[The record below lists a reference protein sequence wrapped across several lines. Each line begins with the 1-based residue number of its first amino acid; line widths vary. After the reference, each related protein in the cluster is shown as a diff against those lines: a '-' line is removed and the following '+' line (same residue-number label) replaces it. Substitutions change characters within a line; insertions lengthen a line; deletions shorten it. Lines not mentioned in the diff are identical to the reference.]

1 MSPPSPVLSS
11 PVLSSPA
18 ERALLD
24 RIDVLLPA
32 GPPVGGQRLSP
43 VRVVVPSRSL
53 RLHLLRRI
61 LAHRGRGIA
70 GLVVQTLS
78 ALCAELLQGAGQPSR
93 AADALLEIIV
103 RRRVVGQPALD
114 PVLGGLDD
122 GGGAVVRP
130 VRDLLAAGFQAETDA
145 VAAAQLLAE
154 VPDGS
159 ASTAQLLRAIAV
171 VDVAARARQ
180 ELSGL
185 GLELHSD
192 AMRRAAALVR
202 QQPARLGPGTVL
214 LHGFF
219 DASGAE
225 TELLTA
231 LIETRA
237 AQTIAGSTPT
247 ELVQVQLACAPS
259 PQAEARQA
267 ARLSQSWL
275 AQGVEPEDIG
285 IVVSD
290 ASAWAGRLRPE
301 LRALSIPWSGV
312 GAHAPAGP
320 AIRRIRALGTVLSRL
335 GDCPLDTFI
344 DALVLL
350 RGAGRVRPEDL
361 RLGLR
366 ALGLVRLRQL
376 AELDVERA
384 LGGRSTLPLPARLGL
399 LSDDDEPAQDA
410 ALPRRRL
417 PGAALQAAQQAAA
430 GLIAAFASTEAL
442 PISSWLAAL
451 AAQAQQ
457 RLGWGDPDAAWRAL
471 GSASSSLL
479 ERVPGTVPLLRSELH
494 LLLMPVLEGAALG
507 PIGGE
512 GGGVQILNLV
522 EARGRGFSRVVVL
535 GLNRGE
541 LPRATDQDPLLPDVL
556 RRRLRAVLPDLP
568 LLEDRR
574 QVEQDHFQSLLGCAP
589 QVHLVWAG
597 ADDNGRTMPQS
608 PLIEHL
614 RIQRPELTVQI
625 LPVPGGRQDPPG
637 VQAPRPPREHL
648 RHRALF
654 HGSDRAGLAQ
664 VLALGLGDRRLSEG
678 LTRVANARVAVLDE
692 LDAGGPGASLGPC
705 SGLVGPM
712 LAGGDPR
719 RAPLYVT
726 TVEGVASCAWQA
738 FLGRVLRLEPAPDPQ
753 GALVG
758 IDARWVGTVVHD
770 VLERITQ
777 ASLGQEGK
785 VELRVDELSQKA
797 GAALVWPARD
807 ELERLCREAAQRLAL
822 EEGLAIPGMW
832 RILVIRSMPMLQVAR
847 AQDLA
852 NPVQA
857 VLGAELSGQAT
868 VQTAQGPRIVH
879 FRADRADRLPDGRLR
894 LLDFKTG
901 RPVSDKRKA
910 EGREADLLRETLA
923 GRRLQAALYARAL
936 PEGAVGSYLALRPDV
951 LDEDD
956 EARLASV
963 PGLSIEA
970 DEYGAALDAAA
981 ATAIEAWESGA
992 LSPRLVDASGESPAA
1007 CGWCELRQACSQ
1019 GDSSARRRQ
1028 TIWANEAAEVD
1039 PPLAQAHRLWWLGQ
1053 KQPTVEGGGE

>member
-1 MSPPSPVLSS
+1 MPPRT

-32 GPPVGGQRLSP
+32 GPPTGGQRLSP

-53 RLHLLRRI
+53 RLHLLRRVPV
-61 LAHRGRGIA
+61 HRGRGIA

-78 ALCAELLQGAGQPSR
+78 ALCAELLESAGQPSR

-180 ELSGL
+180 ELTGL

-202 QQPARLGPGTVL
+202 QQPSRLGPGTVL

-219 DASGAE
+219 EATGAE

-231 LIETRA
+231 LTETHA
-237 AQTIAGSTPT
+237 AQAVAGSELT
-247 ELVQVQLACAPS
+247 EPVQLELACAPS

-267 ARLSQSWL
+267 ARLSQAWL

-290 ASAWAGRLRPE
+290 ASSWSGRLRPE

-320 AIRRIRALGTVLSRL
+320 AIRRIRALGKVLSRL
-335 GDCPLDTFI
+335 GDCPLDTFV

-350 RGAGRVRPEDL
+350 RGAGRLPPEDL

-366 ALGLVRLRQL
+366 SLGLVRLRQL

-384 LGGRSTLPLPARLGL
+384 LNGRSTLPLPARLGL
-399 LSDDDEPAQDA
+399 LSDEEGESQDIV
-410 ALPRRRL
+410 LPRRRL
-417 PGAALQAAQQAAA
+417 PGVALQAAQQAAA
-430 GLIAAFASTEAL
+430 GLLAAFASTEAL
-442 PISSWLAAL
+442 PISTWLSSL
-451 AAQAQQ
+451 AEQAHL

-471 GSASSSLL
+471 GSAAASLL
-479 ERVPGTVPLLRSELH
+479 DRVPGTVPLLRPELH

-574 QVEQDHFQSLLGCAP
+574 QVEQDHFNALLGCAA

-597 ADDNGRTMPQS
+597 ADDNGRSMPQS

-614 RIQRPELTVQI
+614 RIQRPELEVRV

-637 VQAPRPPREHL
+637 FESPRPPREHL

-654 HGSDRAGLAQ
+654 NGSDRACLAQ
-664 VLALGLGDRRLSEG
+664 VMALGLTDRRLSEG
-678 LTRVANARVAVLDE
+678 MARVANARVAVLDE

-712 LAGGDPR
+712 LPGGDPR
-719 RAPLYVT
+719 RAALYVT
-726 TVEGVASCAWQA
+726 TVEGVASCGWQA

-758 IDARWVGTVVHD
+758 IDPRWVGTVVHD
-770 VLERITQ
+770 VLERITRS
-777 ASLGQEGK
+777 SLGQDGK
-785 VELRVDELSQKA
+785 VETRVEELSQQA
-797 GAALVWPARD
+797 GAALVWPGSV
-807 ELERLCREAAQRLAL
+807 ELERLCQESAQRLAL
-822 EEGLAIPGMW
+822 DEGLAIPGMW
-832 RILVIRSMPMLQVAR
+832 RILVIRSLPMLQVAR

-852 NPVQA
+852 TPIAA

-868 VQTAQGPRIVH
+868 VQTSQGPRVVH
-879 FRADRADRLPDGRLR
+879 FRADRADRLVDGRLR

-901 RPVSDKRKA
+901 RPISDKRKA
-910 EGREADLLRETLA
+910 EGREEDLLKQTAA

-936 PEGAVGSYLALRPDV
+936 PEGAVGSYLALRPEV

-956 EARLASV
+956 PARLASA
-963 PGLSIEA
+963 PGLSIDA
-970 DEYGAALDAAA
+970 AAFGAALDAAA
-981 ATAIEAWESGA
+981 STAIEAWEAGA
-992 LSPRLVDASGESPAA
+992 LLPRLVDASGESPPA

-1028 TIWANEAAEVD
+1028 TIWAYEAAND
-1039 PPLAQAHRLWWLGQ
+1039 DQPLAQAHRLWWLGQ
-1053 KQPTVEGGGE
+1053 KQPTTEGGGE